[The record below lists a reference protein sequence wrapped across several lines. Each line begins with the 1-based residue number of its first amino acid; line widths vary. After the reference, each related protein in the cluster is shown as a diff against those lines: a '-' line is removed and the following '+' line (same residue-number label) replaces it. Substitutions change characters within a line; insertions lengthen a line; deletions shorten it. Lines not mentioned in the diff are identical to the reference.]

1 MHFESSQFKR
11 SNLYNCAS
19 ADSVLIWW
27 KIKSF
32 TINCVKYDSILIRHE
47 MSGFE
52 SCKLLAI
59 IIILEQFGASG
70 KSVTISIWE
79 RGDKM
84 LVTWSPDPPDPS
96 LAYYW
101 PSPGPS
107 MINIFQELYKQNSHW
122 SLLTLAHF
130 KYCLQS
136 NKVCFVVLGE
146 SIWWFKTYK
155 MVRSNTFVNN
165 VHSGRRSFPYYKP
178 FCVNW

>member
-11 SNLYNCAS
+11 SNLYNSSAS

-59 IIILEQFGASG
+59 IIILEQFGAGG
-70 KSVTISIWE
+70 KSVAISIWE
-79 RGDKM
+79 RERRQNVGN
-84 LVTWSPDPPDPS
+84 LITQTHQTPVS
-96 LAYYW
+96 LAYYC
-101 PSPGPS
+101 PSPGPG

-146 SIWWFKTYK
+146 SM
-155 MVRSNTFVNN
+155 MVQNIQN
-165 VHSGRRSFPYYKP
+165 VSQPH
-178 FCVNW
+178 FCELCT